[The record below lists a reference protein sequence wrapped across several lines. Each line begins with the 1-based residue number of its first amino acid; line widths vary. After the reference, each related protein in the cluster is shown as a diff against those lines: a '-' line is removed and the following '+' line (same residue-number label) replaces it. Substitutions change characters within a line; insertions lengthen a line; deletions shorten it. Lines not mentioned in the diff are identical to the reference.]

1 VTPAMRA
8 DGAPLLEREGVPVP
22 PRGSPVL
29 GLWRRR
35 FLRVGVVVC
44 VAVAIG
50 TAALKL
56 DDALGIFD
64 LRADI
69 NSALTYSGR
78 THTYPEWSPAAGSV
92 FEAALLWMPRDARY
106 RVAYGPGFD
115 ARTTSDFSHQLIYDV
130 LLPRRP
136 TRSESAPW
144 VFCYGC
150 DARTLAG
157 LDVIAGTPGGPV
169 FGRPSS

>member
-1 VTPAMRA
+1 
-8 DGAPLLEREGVPVP
+8 
-22 PRGSPVL
+22 VL